1 MACPGT
7 NRVGSLP
14 LRLIAL
20 LLLLVPYGATAETI
34 QGKVIR
40 IANGDTLTI
49 LDARKR
55 EHTVRLAEIDAP
67 ESKQAFGAQSRQSL
81 SALCFKKTAQI
92 EWREKD
98 RNGRYIGQVICAGVN
113 ANAEQVRRGFAWV
126 SPRFTQPGSPLY
138 EIEAYARFREIGLW
152 ADPRS
157 MPPWE
162 WRARKAKSP
171 AKSKPL

>member
-14 LRLIAL
+14 LHLIAL
-20 LLLLVPYGATAETI
+20 LLLLVPYGAAAETI

-162 WRARKAKSP
+162 WRARKTAR
-171 AKSKPL
+171 

>member
-1 MACPGT
+1 MA
-7 NRVGSLP
+7 
-14 LRLIAL
+14 RLIAF
-20 LLLLVPYGATAETI
+20 LLLLVPYGAAAETI

-81 SALCFKKTAQI
+81 SALCFKKAAQI

-98 RNGRYIGQVICAGVN
+98 RKGRYIGQVICAGVN

-126 SPRFTQPGSPLY
+126 SPRFTKPGSLLY
-138 EIEAYARFREIGLW
+138 ETEAYARFREIGLW

-162 WRARKAKSP
+162 WRAQKA
-171 AKSKPL
+171 AR

>member
-14 LRLIAL
+14 LRLIAFL
-20 LLLLVPYGATAETI
+20 LFLVPYGAAAETI

-67 ESKQAFGAQSRQSL
+67 ESNQVFGAQSRQSL

-113 ANAEQVRRGFAWV
+113 VNAEQVRRGFAWV

-162 WRARKAKSP
+162 WRARKTAR
-171 AKSKPL
+171 

>member
-1 MACPGT
+1 MAYP
-7 NRVGSLP
+7 
-14 LRLIAL
+14 IAFL
-20 LLLLVPYGATAETI
+20 LFLASYGAAAETI
-34 QGKVIR
+34 EGKVVR
-40 IANGDTLTI
+40 IASGDTLTI

-55 EHTVRLAEIDAP
+55 EHGVRLAEIDAP
-67 ESKQAFGAQSRQSL
+67 ESKQAFGPQSRQSL

-98 RNGRYIGQVICAGVN
+98 RNGRYMGQVTCAGVD

-152 ADPRS
+152 ADPQPI
-157 MPPWE
+157 PPWE
-162 WRARKAKSP
+162 WRARKAP
-171 AKSKPL
+171 R

>member
-14 LRLIAL
+14 LHLIAL
-20 LLLLVPYGATAETI
+20 LLLLVPYGAAAETI

-162 WRARKAKSP
+162 WRARKTA
-171 AKSKPL
+171 L

>member
-1 MACPGT
+1 MTC
-7 NRVGSLP
+7 
-14 LRLIAL
+14 LIAL
-20 LLLLVPYGATAETI
+20 FLFLAPCAAAAETM

-40 IANGDTLTI
+40 IASGDTLTI

-67 ESKQAFGAQSRQSL
+67 EGKQPFGAQSRQSL
-81 SALCFKKTAQI
+81 SALCLNKAAQI

-98 RNGRYIGQVICAGVN
+98 GNGRYLGQVICAGVN

-126 SPRFTQPGSPLY
+126 SPHFTKPGSPLY

-152 ADPRS
+152 ADARS
-157 MPPWE
+157 IPPWE
-162 WRARKAKSP
+162 WRARKAP
-171 AKSKPL
+171 R

>member
-1 MACPGT
+1 M
-7 NRVGSLP
+7 S
-14 LRLIAL
+14 RLIAFL
-20 LLLLVPYGATAETI
+20 LFLAPYGAAAETLE
-34 QGKVIR
+34 GDVIR
-40 IANGDTLTI
+40 IASGDTLTI
-49 LDARKR
+49 VDPRKR

-67 ESKQAFGAQSRQSL
+67 ERKQAFGARSRQSL

-126 SPRFTQPGSPLY
+126 SARSTQPGSPLY

-157 MPPWE
+157 IPPWE
-162 WRARKAKSP
+162 WRARQA
-171 AKSKPL
+171 AR